1 MFYKTINLLLQFRW
15 LVVLTGSYWLFVSF
29 KRGILIM
36 HYCVWKMD
44 LNGKESV
51 SLNIQAVSVADL
63 NLQGFDAC
71 SP

>member
-1 MFYKTINLLLQFRW
+1 
-15 LVVLTGSYWLFVSF
+15 
-29 KRGILIM
+29 
-36 HYCVWKMD
+36 MD

-63 NLQGFDAC
+63 NLQGFDAF